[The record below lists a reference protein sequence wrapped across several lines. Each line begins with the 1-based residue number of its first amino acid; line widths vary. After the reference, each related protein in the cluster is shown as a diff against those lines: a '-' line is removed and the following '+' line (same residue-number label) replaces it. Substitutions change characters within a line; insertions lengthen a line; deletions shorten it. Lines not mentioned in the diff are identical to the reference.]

1 VETILSKEFEDWTP
15 VEKRL
20 YRGPEELAAKLVAA
34 EANFSTMVQDRS
46 VLIRDLSHEKRKAQ
60 DGVRVP
66 SILLKLQT
74 AVFWVFISIPRIFL
88 NQYFTPWI
96 TNLEGLKGI
105 PMKEIPGCDNL
116 TPDVFNMSVDR
127 DKVYEDLI
135 RFYIERE
142 RIFAILRKSRY
153 KGYDKRQVLLY
164 DTVGITSSS
173 SN

>member
-1 VETILSKEFEDWTP
+1 METILSKEFEDWTP
-15 VEKRL
+15 VEKRRYGDHASL
-20 YRGPEELAAKLVAA
+20 RAVYLSLVQRLNGL
-34 EANFSTMVQDRS
+34 EKV
-46 VLIRDLSHEKRKAQ
+46 LSHEKRKAQ
-60 DGVRVP
+60 EGVRVP
-66 SILLKLQT
+66 LISYPFHDVSSINAFQQL
-74 AVFWVFISIPRIFL
+74 
-88 NQYFTPWI
+88 TPWI

-135 RFYIERE
+135 RFFIERE